1 MADMYT
7 RLMACRQ
14 YVYNVAKACDGG
26 HITAKVRAGSAGRRG
41 GEWVIYWVRVRVHV
55 RTLMSRASFHRT
67 VPV

>member
-14 YVYNVAKACDGG
+14 YVYNVAKACDEG
-26 HITAKVRAGSAGRRG
+26 HIVAKVRASS
-41 GEWVIYWVRVRVHV
+41 GEEEADWWVISGDGACGFV
-55 RTLMSRASFHRT
+55 RTLLSRASSHRT